1 MYIYGFFVDLQQI
14 HISMEKLTFQEE
26 TIMLHIWELKEC
38 IVKDILNV
46 MQEPKPPYTTLASI
60 VKNLEQKGYL
70 SSRKYANVYVYTP
83 KIEEEEYKKAFMSDV
98 VKSYFENSYK
108 ELVSFF
114 AKEQKISAKEL
125 KEIISMIENG
135 KSK

>member
-1 MYIYGFFVDLQQI
+1 
-14 HISMEKLTFQEE
+14 MEKLTFQEE

-70 SSRKYANVYVYTP
+70 SSKKYANVYVYTP